1 MSHVDLHLHL
11 LPGVDDGPA
20 DLGAALAHA
29 ERLARDGVH
38 EATVTPHVGHPDFP
52 VAVATIPERTRTLQA
67 AIDAAGI
74 ALRLH
79 PGGEIFPDCATD
91 LSPDELAV
99 IAQGPAGAR
108 WVLLE
113 VPFDGI
119 DAKFFAAWRHVRRHG
134 FGVLIAHPER
144 AAGLL
149 DEGLQRLRPVIED
162 GALLQVNVSS
172 LLGRHGD
179 EARIAGRRLIRDGLA
194 YVLASDGHGAD
205 RPDTLAV
212 GCNERLTSA
221 NPRFL
226 AVGCNERLTSANP
239 RFLLR
244 HGIPAGDVPSR
255 AWRSPYERRMHAAIR
270 ASRQRAQ

>member
-1 MSHVDLHLHL
+1 M
-11 LPGVDDGPA
+11 
-20 DLGAALAHA
+20 
-29 ERLARDGVH
+29 
-38 EATVTPHVGHPDFP
+38 
-52 VAVATIPERTRTLQA
+52 
-67 AIDAAGI
+67 
-74 ALRLH
+74 
-79 PGGEIFPDCATD
+79 
-91 LSPDELAV
+91 

-119 DAKFFAAWRHVRRHG
+119 DATFFAAWRHVRRHG

-149 DEGLQRLRPVIED
+149 DEGLRRLRPVIED

-179 EARIAGRRLIRDGLA
+179 EAQAAGQRLVRDGLA
-194 YVLASDGHGAD
+194 YVLASDGHGD
-205 RPDTLAV
+205 NRPDTLA
-212 GCNERLTSA
+212 
-221 NPRFL
+221 
-226 AVGCNERLTSANP
+226 AVGNERLTSANP

-244 HGIPAGDVPSR
+244 HGIPAGDVPTR
-255 AWRSPYERRMHAAIR
+255 AWRSPYERRMHAAIL

>member
-11 LPGVDDGPA
+11 LPGVDDGPPDMDA
-20 DLGAALAHA
+20 SLAHA
-29 ERLARDGVH
+29 AHLARDGVH

-52 VAVATIPERTRTLQA
+52 VAVATIPQRTRTLQA

-74 ALRLH
+74 DLRLH
-79 PGGEIFPDCATD
+79 PGGEIFPLYATD
-91 LSPDELAV
+91 LGRDELAM

-119 DAKFFAAWRHVRRHG
+119 DATFFTAWRHVRRHG

-149 DEGLQRLRPVIED
+149 DEGLRRLRPVIED

-179 EARIAGRRLIRDGLA
+179 EAQVAGQRLVRDGLA
-194 YVLASDGHGAD
+194 YVLASDGHGD
-205 RPDTLAV
+205 VRPDTLA
-212 GCNERLTSA
+212 
-221 NPRFL
+221 
-226 AVGCNERLTSANP
+226 AVGNERLTSANP

-244 HGIPAGDVPSR
+244 HGIPAGEVPSR
-255 AWRSPYERRMHAAIR
+255 AWRSPYERRMQAAIL